1 MPEVQEKLSIGN
13 CQCLDKFNKHF
24 MVSILEEKIDNE
36 KNYIKKIE
44 YDRKFYEMR
53 EKHSAQYAS
62 ADALIRIRKGVIG
75 ISELVLKRIENT
87 QECQEIINNWKQEI
101 INN

>member
-1 MPEVQEKLSIGN
+1 MSEIQEKLSIGN

-24 MVSILEEKIDNE
+24 IVSMLKEKIDSE

-53 EKHSAQYAS
+53 EKHSSQYAN
-62 ADALIRIRKGVIG
+62 ADALIRIRKGI
-75 ISELVLKRIENT
+75 IETTELVKKRIENT
-87 QECQEIINNWKQEI
+87 SEC
-101 INN
+101 

>member
-1 MPEVQEKLSIGN
+1 MSEIQEKLSIGN

-24 MVSILEEKIDNE
+24 LISTLDKKIDDE

-44 YDRKFYEMR
+44 YDRKLYEMR

-62 ADALIRIRKGVIG
+62 ANALIRIRQEVIKTT
-75 ISELVLKRIENT
+75 ELVKKRIENT
-87 QECQEIINNWKQEI
+87 PEC
-101 INN
+101 

>member
-1 MPEVQEKLSIGN
+1 MSATQEKLSIGN

-24 MVSILEEKIDNE
+24 LVSLLNEKIDNE

-53 EKHSAQYAS
+53 EKHSSQYIS
-62 ADALIRIRKGVIG
+62 TDALIRIRKGI
-75 ISELVLKRIENT
+75 IETTELVKKRVENT
-87 QECQEIINNWKQEI
+87 QECL
-101 INN
+101 

>member
-1 MPEVQEKLSIGN
+1 MSEVQEKLSIGN

-24 MVSILEEKIDNE
+24 LVSLLNEKIDNE

-53 EKHSAQYAS
+53 EKHSSQNAS
-62 ADALIRIRKGVIG
+62 ADALIRIRKGI
-75 ISELVLKRIENT
+75 IETTELVKKRVENT
-87 QECQEIINNWKQEI
+87 QECLE
-101 INN
+101 